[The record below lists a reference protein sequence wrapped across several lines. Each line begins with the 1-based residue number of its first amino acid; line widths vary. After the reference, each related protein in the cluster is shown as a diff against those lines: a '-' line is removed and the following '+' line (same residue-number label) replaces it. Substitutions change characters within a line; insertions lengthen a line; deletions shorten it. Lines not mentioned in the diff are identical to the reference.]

1 MRSHQECM
9 NEHSSHASSL
19 SAFSTIL
26 FFFLKAIKIDVWE
39 YLIVILICVSDVEKL
54 FMYSFAIH
62 VYFFGETAI

>member
-1 MRSHQECM
+1 M
-9 NEHSSHASSL
+9 NIPATPHPCQHLAL
-19 SAFSTIL
+19 SF

-62 VYFFGETAI
+62 VSFFGETAI